1 MWARGGEEAGEE
13 KGHLWEKKK
22 RKKDEEQRKK
32 IFLFFSQSLIFK
44 VWGIVIMLGKRT
56 ALRGCNLA
64 AQTGGNQHR
73 LGVLYRLHI
82 F

>member
-1 MWARGGEEAGEE
+1 MGTGGRGSWGGERTPLG
-13 KGHLWEKKK
+13 KKKK

-32 IFLFFSQSLIFK
+32 ILFFFSQSLIFK
-44 VWGIVIMLGKRT
+44 VWGIEMMLGKRT
-56 ALRGCNLA
+56 ALRGYNLA